1 MNSTYMLGAAILL
14 GGPVA
19 AQQSQAD
26 GQKPNVIF
34 IYADDLGYGDLE
46 CYGATRVQT
55 PHVNRLANEGIRVST
70 CPSRLTAGLT
80 PSISTTNRKRANFLC
95 GLQSAVSVMSIP
107 WQEAA
112 MAVLRDMRQD

>member
-55 PHVNRLANEGIRVST
+55 PHVNRLANEGIRFTNAHATAARYFNVCSFVWE
-70 CPSRLTAGLT
+70 PGYPIQSMASAPILTA
-80 PSISTTNRKRANFLC
+80 S
-95 GLQSAVSVMSIP
+95 SA
-107 WQEAA
+107 
-112 MAVLRDMRQD
+112 L

>member
-55 PHVNRLANEGIRVST
+55 PHVNRLANEGIRFTNAHATEFRYASTDKKVATVS
-70 CPSRLTAGLT
+70 SKGKIKAV
-80 PSISTTNRKRANFLC
+80 RKGSCTIYVYARNGYAKK
-95 GLQSAVSVMSIP
+95 VKVK
-107 WQEAA
+107 
-112 MAVLRDMRQD
+112 VK